1 MQMAKGYW
9 VSVYKKITKPEQAAE
24 YAKIATQAIQ
34 EGGGRPL
41 VRGVASM
48 VQGEGAMERTVV
60 IEYDSLEAAVAAY
73 NSATYQ
79 EALRVLGD
87 SCVRDFRIVEGVA

>member
-1 MQMAKGYW
+1 MAKGYW
-9 VSVYKKITKPEQAAE
+9 VSAYTKIMKPEQVAE
-24 YAKIATQAIQ
+24 YAKIATQAIA

-48 VQGEGAMERTVV
+48 VQGEGVIERTVV
-60 IEYDSLEAAVAAY
+60 IEYDSLAAAVAAY

-79 EALRVLGD
+79 HALEVLGD
-87 SCVRDFRIVEGVA
+87 AVVRDFRIVEGVA

>member
-1 MQMAKGYW
+1 MAKGYW
-9 VSVYKKITKPEQAAE
+9 VSVYKKIMKPDQVTE
-24 YAKIATQAIQ
+24 YSKMATQAIN

-48 VQGEGAMERTVV
+48 TQGEGVIERTVV
-60 IEYDSLEAAVAAY
+60 IEFDSLDAAVAAY

-79 EALRVLGD
+79 QALKVLGD
-87 SCVRDFRIVEGVA
+87 AVVRDFRIVEGVA